1 MKKILKWI
9 AIAMFL
15 IIITSVIAQFLPK
28 EISGYFSSGVGFII
42 GFVCMSCFM
51 LD

>member
-9 AIAMFL
+9 TIAMLL
-15 IIITSVIAQFLPK
+15 IITTSIIAQFLPK
-28 EISGYFSSGVGFII
+28 EISGCFSGGIGFII
-42 GFVCMSCFM
+42 GFVCMSCYM